1 MNQND
6 NTKEQ
11 HYPPTILGWVARF
24 ISLAL
29 LALLIG
35 VISWKVATAS
45 DEIVFASK
53 VITEDVRKDGDKWLV
68 PVEITNEGDYT
79 AHLVQMDVTI
89 EDTTETLE
97 IPMIGASET
106 VRYMVSTN
114 APADSVTHE
123 VVSYE
128 AP

>member
-29 LALLIG
+29 LTLLIG